1 MKKAAI
7 LVLGFVLVF
16 LFNIGIVSAQTGGA
30 GAAASGVGG
39 QATSVFGN
47 APAHALCT
55 PVDFKTLGSDVACSI
70 SNACGF
76 NKCEGVYTPCE
87 AAASAKCNTCMEG
100 CKLKGCE
107 AGCVADFQGMHEA
120 CMGSA
125 IAAQNTLLSSGSFL
139 ANIVPCNEM
148 NSCIKDPKR
157 GLLTSETMESG
168 MLKCPELDMDARK
181 KVVEELKKRN
191 SEFRRIFE
199 NSIQLDDPEWQK
211 VLLEEMTK
219 GYDFVD
225 TNRLAQFIQSC
236 KSGECGVNPE
246 ALSKALTA
254 QDSKI
259 LAAKEVR
266 DAMAFAEVKLPW
278 WKQALVIWNV
288 LHQNPVFSW
297 GTKGLGIA
305 STGYGVYE
313 KVFKGEEED
322 EDQAPFN
329 TNKQQLAQTDLNTAQ
344 SYAQNP
350 PPGDSVWTSCP
361 WHPDGRCNGQKFCVT
376 DGQGASQCLAPGVL
390 PGGDQTTLTFGA
402 SIYIIDKLQNIL
414 FTIRGPQN
422 EGIAYHDDGFISIDK
437 GGTTKISVTGIGAL
451 ITDFIMN
458 RLFLGRGTTTYLGNG
473 NADAGT
479 YLTNTFILD
488 YSSNVGVD
496 AVNPAEQNRLK
507 ESTQIGNFK
516 QDNELAFTV
525 NQLSLKPYKNA
536 VDIGN
541 LQGQYQILTRGF
553 SNIVLAEKDK
563 IFPLMT
569 RNFAKGDALIVKNKG
584 VKIPNTYLVNDGNY
598 QYTIKTIGDSTKVLA
613 KNGKVIQDSGPLGSQ
628 LSRRQAILVYNV

>member
-1 MKKAAI
+1 MKKATI
-7 LVLGFVLVF
+7 LVLSFVLVF
-16 LFNIGIVSAQTGGA
+16 LVSIGIVSAQVSPQ
-30 GAAASGVGG
+30 AAG
-39 QATSVFGN
+39 QALCKPVEFGI
-47 APAHALCT
+47 
-55 PVDFKTLGSDVACSI
+55 LGSGVACSI

-76 NKCEGVYTPCE
+76 NKCEGIYTPCE
-87 AAASAKCNTCMEG
+87 SAASAKCITCMNG
-100 CKLKGCE
+100 CSAPGSPPGCV

-236 KSGECGVNPE
+236 KSGECGVNSK

-278 WKQALVIWNV
+278 WKQALVTGNV
-288 LHQNPVFSW
+288 LNQNLVFRW
-297 GTKGLGIA
+297 GTRIAGVA
-305 STGYGVYE
+305 STGYGIYN
-313 KVFKGEEED
+313 KLFAGEEED
-322 EDQAPFN
+322 EEEAPFN
-329 TNKQQLAQTDLNTAQ
+329 RNTQQLAQNDWNSAQ
-344 SYAQNP
+344 SAAQNP
-350 PPGDSVWTSCP
+350 QVAGDSVWTSCP
-361 WHPDGRCNGQKFCVT
+361 GHRDGRCAGQAFCVT
-376 DGQGASQCLAPGVL
+376 DEMGASQCISAL
-390 PGGDQTTLTFGA
+390 PGGGDVTVAFS
-402 SIYIIDKLQNIL
+402 SIYIIDNIQKNL
-414 FTIRGPQN
+414 FTLKGPQN
-422 EGIAYHDDGFISIDK
+422 DGVVYHDDGFVNIDK
-437 GGTTKISVTGIGAL
+437 GGTTKISVAGIGAL

-488 YSSNVGVD
+488 YSSSVGVD
-496 AVNPAEQNRLK
+496 AVNPTEQNRFK
-507 ESTQIGNFK
+507 ESTQIANFK